1 MEIYLHAIIKK
12 SFLFDLLRIVSHIP
26 LKKILCTIK
35 MLNTGGSK
43 HTIKWTKRSQTCVYS
58 VHHFAESHLIAEPP
72 GSSMQIHATSLTL
85 IVGTVYISDWLLFTL
100 AYSAELYKK
109 TFLWAVRSYLPNRF
123 ILMRIQIRQIR
134 LSNICQFA
142 DDNPEKP
149 ADIGC
154 VSLPSLTCLND
165 QTFSWSLA

>member
-109 TFLWAVRSYLPNRF
+109 TFLFRLFVHIFQF
-123 ILMRIQIRQIR
+123 ILMGIQIR
-134 LSNICQFA
+134 LSYICQFA
-142 DDNPEKP
+142 DDYAEKP
-149 ADIGC
+149 ADVGC
-154 VSLPSLTCLND
+154 VSLLSLACLNN
-165 QTFSWSLA
+165 QTFPSR